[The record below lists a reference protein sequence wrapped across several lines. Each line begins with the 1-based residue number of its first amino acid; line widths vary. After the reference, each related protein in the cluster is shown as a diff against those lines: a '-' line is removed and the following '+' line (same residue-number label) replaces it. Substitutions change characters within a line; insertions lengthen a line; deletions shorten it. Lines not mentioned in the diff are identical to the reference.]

1 MSPHSSH
8 VEWWGMSQVP
18 PFNSV
23 IMKAFPLKVL
33 LYLQTREYMKTFY
46 TSTNNSLLH
55 TVFHKYHDLIH
66 RVNFIDIVLK

>member
-18 PFNSV
+18 PFNSDNESISFEGV
-23 IMKAFPLKVL
+23 

-55 TVFHKYHDLIH
+55 TFFHKYHDLIH